1 MSFAES
7 LSGKAVSRRQLL
19 QMGSLGSVGL
29 SLPSLLRADV
39 DGSQRPGPGQDERS
53 CIFILQ
59 YGGAPQQ
66 DMWDLKPEAPENIRG
81 AFQPISTSVPGI
93 QICEKMPELARRA
106 DRYCIVRSM
115 QTTNGGHDGAMHI
128 CMTGNQRPT
137 DRTPYF
143 GSVMSR
149 LRPSAEEVPS
159 YAWVQNLAGD
169 VKPWY
174 HTGGALGMSCSP
186 LRVGKDLSNPS
197 NPEFR
202 FTDFDSPQDCPRER
216 LAGRLDL
223 LSAIDLGQHR
233 STANRSKDSA
243 SEFTNLQAKAVDLL
257 TGNATKQAFDVT
269 LERDETRQ
277 RYGMHPLGQNL
288 LLARRLIET
297 GVRLVTVVAF
307 TGVPPGQKFKNVQT
321 WDMHGVLYK
330 PDDSIFGNS
339 AYGLSWALPNV
350 DQAVSA
356 LLDDLT
362 DRSMLDSTLVAM
374 VGEFGRTKVNN
385 RGRDHWPH
393 CYSAMLAGCGI
404 RGGQVYGASDQN
416 AGYVKESPVMPE
428 DFSATLFHALG
439 VPPAT
444 RFGPDGFSMQASTG
458 HAVSRIFG

>member
-1 MSFAES
+1 MPSTAS
-7 LSGKAVSRRQLL
+7 LSEGTIGRRQLL
-19 QMGSLGSVGL
+19 QIGALGGMGL
-29 SLPSLLRADV
+29 SLPSLLQADL
-39 DGSQRPGPGQDERS
+39 GRERPPGPGQDERS

-66 DMWDLKPEAPENIRG
+66 DMWDLKPRAPENIRG
-81 AFQPISTSVPGI
+81 AFLPISTSVPGI

-128 CMTGNQRPT
+128 CMTGDRRPT
-137 DRTPYF
+137 EQTPYF
-143 GSVMSR
+143 GSVMAK
-149 LRPSAEEVPS
+149 LRPSPGDLPS

-174 HTGGALGMSCSP
+174 HTGGALGMAYSP
-186 LRVGKDLSNPS
+186 LRVGKDLDNPS
-197 NPEFR
+197 NPDFHFSEF
-202 FTDFDSPQDCPRER
+202 DPPQDCSHER
-216 LAGRLDL
+216 LARRHDL
-223 LSAIDLGQHR
+223 LGAIDGRDWQVNAEAAGF
-233 STANRSKDSA
+233 S
-243 SEFTNLQAKAVDLL
+243 NLQAKALDLL
-257 TGNATKQAFDVT
+257 TGNAAKRAFDVT
-269 LERDETRQ
+269 LEREDTRH

-288 LLARRLIET
+288 LLARRLIEA

-307 TGVPPGQKFKNVQT
+307 TGVPPGQRFKNVQT

-330 PDDSIFGNS
+330 PDDSIFGHS

-350 DQAVSA
+350 DQAVSG

-362 DRSMLDSTLVAM
+362 DRGMLDSTLVAM
-374 VGEFGRTKVNN
+374 VGEFGRTPKVNN

-404 RGGQVYGASDQN
+404 RGGQIYGASDQH
-416 AGYVKESPVMPE
+416 AGYVKDSPVFPE

-458 HAVSRIFG
+458 HAVSRIFN

>member
-1 MSFAES
+1 MVP
-7 LSGKAVSRRQLL
+7 SGTSSAISMRRRELL
-19 QMGSLGSVGL
+19 QIGSLAGVGL
-29 SLPSLLRADV
+29 NLPSLLRADTR
-39 DGSQRPGPGQDERS
+39 GPRRPGPGQDERS

-66 DMWDLKPEAPENIRG
+66 DMWDLKPGAPENIRG
-81 AFQPISTSVPGI
+81 AFLPIPTSVPGI
-93 QICEKMPELARRA
+93 QICEKMPGLAQRA
-106 DRYCIVRSM
+106 HHYCIVRSM

-128 CMTGNQRPT
+128 CMTGNRRPT
-137 DRTPYF
+137 DQTPYF
-143 GSVMSR
+143 GSVMAK
-149 LRPSAEEVPS
+149 LKPSADNVPS

-169 VKPWY
+169 VRPWY
-174 HTGGALGMSCSP
+174 HTGGALGMAYSP
-186 LRVGKDLSNPS
+186 LRVGRDLDNPS

-202 FTDFDSPQDCPRER
+202 FKEFDPAVDCSYER
-216 LAGRLDL
+216 LGRRQAL
-223 LSAIDLGQHR
+223 LGAIDGHSPLPE
-233 STANRSKDSA
+233 AA
-243 SEFTNLQAKAVDLL
+243 AEFSDLQAQAVDLL
-257 TGNATKQAFDVT
+257 TGNATKQAFDVR
-269 LERDETRQ
+269 LEPDDTRN

-288 LLARRLIET
+288 LLARRLIEA

-330 PDDSIFGNS
+330 PDDSIFGRS

-356 LLDDLT
+356 LLDDLR
-362 DRSMLDSTLVAM
+362 DRGMLANTLVAM
-374 VGEFGRTKVNN
+374 VGEFGRTPKVNN

-404 RGGQVYGASDQN
+404 RGGQVYGASDAQ
-416 AGYVKESPVMPE
+416 AAYVKDSPVMPE

-444 RFGPDGFSMQASTG
+444 RFGPDGFSLQASTG
-458 HAVSRIFG
+458 QPVERIFG